1 MAKINGFKSEAPV
14 KGFPML
20 KKGAYV
26 AGIKNVKIDGDAP
39 DQQIVF
45 RVDIIEG
52 EETGYFTKRYNHDRD
67 AGGKYDVK
75 YKGDFKIQIPNGDN
89 AKRQHPEWDLKKL
102 NNTVWAIEQSNPGF
116 HWDGDTD
123 HIGQF
128 KGKTVGINMQYGTY
142 NGVGFTKIGQFCVAE
157 DVRKGL
163 VQPMRDMPDRMGDA
177 PGAQASAPAADP
189 SGFTPVEI
197 DTEELPF

>member
-1 MAKINGFKSEAPV
+1 MAKIKGFKSEAPA

-20 KKGAYV
+20 PKGAYV
-26 AGIKNVKIDGDAP
+26 AGITNVKVDGTAP

-45 RVDIIEG
+45 RTDIIEG
-52 EETGYFTKRYNHDRD
+52 EHASYFTKRYNHDKD
-67 AGGKYDVK
+67 NAQQFEAK
-75 YKGDFKIQIPNGDN
+75 YKGDFRIQIPDANN

-128 KGKTVGINMQYGTY
+128 KGKTVGINMQYGTF

-157 DVRKGL
+157 DARKGL
-163 VQPMRDMPDRMGDA
+163 VPPMKDLADRMGDA
-177 PGAQASAPAADP
+177 PASAPAADSVP
-189 SGFTPVEI
+189 AGFTPVET
-197 DTEELPF
+197 DELPF

>member
-1 MAKINGFKSEAPV
+1 MIMAKIKGFKSEAPV

-20 KKGAYV
+20 PKGAYV
-26 AGIKNVKIDGDAP
+26 CGIKNVKIDGDAP

-52 EETGYFTKRYNHDRD
+52 DEAGYFTKRYNHDKEN
-67 AGGKYDVK
+67 AQQYEAK
-75 YKGDFKIQIPNGDN
+75 YKGDFRIQIPNADN

-116 HWDGDTD
+116 RWDGDTE

-128 KGKTVGINMQYGTY
+128 KGKTVGINMQYGTF
-142 NGVGFTKIGQFCVAE
+142 NGSGFTRIGQFCVAE
-157 DVRKGL
+157 DVRKGI
-163 VQPMRDMPDRMGDA
+163 VPPMKDLPDRMSGDDT
-177 PGAQASAPAADP
+177 QASAPAATDP
-189 SGFTPVEI
+189 SGFTPVET
-197 DTEELPF
+197 DELPF